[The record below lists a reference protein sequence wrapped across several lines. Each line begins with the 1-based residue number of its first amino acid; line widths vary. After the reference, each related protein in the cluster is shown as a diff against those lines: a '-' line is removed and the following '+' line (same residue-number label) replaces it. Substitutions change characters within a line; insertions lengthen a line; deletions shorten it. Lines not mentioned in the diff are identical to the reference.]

1 MPPIPKKLQRS
12 QRSLTC
18 ETCNV
23 KCSSKQALTKH
34 MELHVKDENQV
45 KQEKSQQQQKKLE
58 ETRETAERN
67 EEEQHEDDDDD
78 FESGLDWPMDSHEC
92 PTCKKKYSTKKSLL
106 RHQLLHEE
114 PNFECDICNV
124 KFYRKD
130 KLKAHYDKC
139 SEKNPDQ
146 VRKCNICGDSFE
158 NNEILK
164 EHRAKHVMEGIL
176 TEEDLRDIDPRPE
189 DKNGDKAPRKRR
201 TDIVGLEC
209 TECNKRYTSRKG
221 LLRHIQVIQKV
232 CIIIIYF
239 FFKK

>member
-1 MPPIPKKLQRS
+1 
-12 QRSLTC
+12 
-18 ETCNV
+18 
-23 KCSSKQALTKH
+23 
-34 MELHVKDENQV
+34 MEQHVKNESTV
-45 KQEKSQQQQKKLE
+45 KQDKINRPEDSRENDVNDE
-58 ETRETAERN
+58 EN
-67 EEEQHEDDDDD
+67 EEDDDD
-78 FESGLDWPMDSHEC
+78 FEGGLDWPMDTHEC
-92 PTCKKKYSTKKSLL
+92 PTCKKRYSTKKSLL

-146 VRKCNICGDSFE
+146 VRKCNICGDTFE

-176 TEEDLRDIDPRPE
+176 TEEDLREIEPRPE
-189 DKNGDKAPRKRR
+189 DRNAEKTTRKRR

-221 LLRHIQVIQKV
+221 LLRHIQV
-232 CIIIIYF
+232 CIIF
-239 FFKK
+239 FYQLYLILSLFITITIKLIDSGTRR

>member
-1 MPPIPKKLQRS
+1 
-12 QRSLTC
+12 
-18 ETCNV
+18 
-23 KCSSKQALTKH
+23 
-34 MELHVKDENQV
+34 MEQHVKEESTIKHERV
-45 KQEKSQQQQKKLE
+45 KSAEKHQDNNPD
-58 ETRETAERN
+58 N
-67 EEEQHEDDDDD
+67 EENDEEDDDD
-78 FESGLDWPMDSHEC
+78 FESGLDWPTDSHEC
-92 PTCKKKYSTKKSLL
+92 LTCKKRYSTKKSLL

-158 NNEILK
+158 NNEILR
-164 EHRAKHVMEGIL
+164 EHRIKHVTEGIL
-176 TEEDLRDIDPRPE
+176 TEEDLREIEPRPE
-189 DKNGDKAPRKRR
+189 DKGEEKALRKRR

-221 LLRHIQVIQKV
+221 LLRHIQASTPL
-232 CIIIIYF
+232 
-239 FFKK
+239 